1 SLDRSGDRLS
11 IRVAKPFTADLR
23 QTREGLPSFVSE
35 IEATTGTDELL
46 IRLSVQ
52 READVRAFRE
62 EGTYVV
68 DLSMRDPR
76 AAAP

>member
-1 SLDRSGDRLS
+1 MPPVVVRVGNHPTFTRFVLTLPEPVGVSLDRSGDRLS

-46 IRLSVQ
+46 IRLSV
-52 READVRAFRE
+52 
-62 EGTYVV
+62 
-68 DLSMRDPR
+68 
-76 AAAP
+76 